1 MKFIKT
7 ILIALFVLASFQLV
21 ARAQA
26 IASIRIASQ
35 EKPTPF
41 YSHLGL
47 IDRKVNYRLTNESN
61 KPIIVYGI
69 KIDGKLLPSGYFLKY
84 DEKSGEWKY
93 PTRDN
98 KPLEWSKRSSSEK
111 ETVILCPKESLT
123 FDNLFSSETDS
134 KYRFKITA
142 YVSLEKD
149 SKPIEIIS
157 DEFKI
162 DN

>member
-1 MKFIKT
+1 MRFIKT
-7 ILIALFVLASFQLV
+7 ILIALFVLASFQL
-21 ARAQA
+21 ATKGQE
-26 IASIRIASQ
+26 IANIKIVSQ

-47 IDRKVNYRLTNESN
+47 VDRKVNFRLTNESDN
-61 KPIIVYGI
+61 PIIVYGT
-69 KIDGKLLPSGYFLKY
+69 KFDEKLVPGAYYLKY

-98 KPLEWSKRSSSEK
+98 KPLEWNKVSESEK
-111 ETVILCPKESLT
+111 DSIILCPKQSL
-123 FDNLFSSETDS
+123 DYDVLFSSETDS

-149 SKPIEIIS
+149 GKPIEIIS

-162 DN
+162 EN